1 MTYNTVMNR
10 SPQRILIIKLS
21 SLGDIVHTLPAAAAL
36 RKQFPLAHVTWLVK
50 ASWASILE
58 GNPDIDDIWAVEFSL
73 KSWPHLIRK
82 LRTSGFDVV
91 VDFQGLFR
99 SGLLGRLTGAKM
111 RIGFSQA
118 REGATWFYT
127 HHVFLPEQRQVKWRL
142 LDIHAVDRNLA
153 IASFLGANTDSP
165 VFHLPR
171 LAADERF
178 IDGLLQEAKVA
189 SHEHLIALAPWSR
202 STLKSWPLARFVE
215 VAQAVVKVP
224 NVRVVVVGGPSDK
237 GFADQFCLLESQ
249 GLVNMVGK
257 LSLRQLPVLLSRMK
271 LIVGND
277 SSLIHL
283 AAGVAVPVLAIFG
296 PTYSHATGPYPLE
309 KHEVLRTDLP
319 CSPCGKRTCENP
331 KYLECLDSLTVT
343 AVLET
348 LQKRL
353 DAFTII
359 RDETGTWP
367 GIPSHT

>member
-1 MTYNTVMNR
+1 MNT

-21 SLGDIVHTLPAAAAL
+21 SLGDIIHTLPAVAAL

-50 ASWASILE
+50 TSWASILE
-58 GNPDIDDIWAVEFSL
+58 GNPDVDDVWAVEFSWNG
-73 KSWPHLIRK
+73 WPHLIRR
-82 LRTSGFDVV
+82 LRRAGFDLV

-99 SGLLGRLTGAKM
+99 SGLLGRLTGAK
-111 RIGFSQA
+111 RRVGFSQA
-118 REGATWFYT
+118 REGAPWFYT
-127 HHVFLPEQRQVKWRL
+127 HHVRLPIQSKVKWRL

-153 IASFLGANTDSP
+153 IAEFLGATTANP

-215 VAQAVVKVP
+215 VAQDVLKVP
-224 NVRVVVVGGPSDK
+224 NVRVVIVGGPSDK
-237 GFADQFCLLESQ
+237 GFADQFCALESQ
-249 GLVNMVGK
+249 GLVNVVGK

-271 LIVGND
+271 LVVGND

-283 AAGVAVPVLAIFG
+283 AAGVQVPVLAIFG

-353 DAFTII
+353 RALTTIG
-359 RDETGTWP
+359 DEAGAWSGTP
-367 GIPSHT
+367 THT